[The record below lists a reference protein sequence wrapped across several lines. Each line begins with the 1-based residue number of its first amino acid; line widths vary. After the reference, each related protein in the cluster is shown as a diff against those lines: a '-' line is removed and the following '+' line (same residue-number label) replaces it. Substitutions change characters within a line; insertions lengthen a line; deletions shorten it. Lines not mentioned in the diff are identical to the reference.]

1 MKKLILSMT
10 LAALL
15 ATAGA
20 ALAQGQGA
28 HAGHGQAAQPAAAG
42 DAAPAKSPA
51 GHGGHG
57 GKGGMMPALTPEQ
70 TAAVHNIHEDFN
82 AKAFPLRQD
91 MATKK
96 AELNAVMLQANP
108 DAAKA
113 KALNKEINDLETK
126 IGDLSIDA
134 RLKIAKETGIRG
146 GHVPGMEGM
155 MGGGMGGMMGGKGC
169 PMMSGGH

>member
-1 MKKLILSMT
+1 MKKIILV
-10 LAALL
+10 LAL
-15 ATAGA
+15 AGLVVTATA
-20 ALAQGQGA
+20 ALAQGPGP
-28 HAGHGQAAQPAAAG
+28 HAGHGQAGAQAG
-42 DAAPAKSPA
+42 DAAPAKGP
-51 GHGGHG
+51 GMRG
-57 GKGGMMPALTPEQ
+57 GGMMPALTPEQ
-70 TAAVHNIHEDFN
+70 TATVHKIHEEFA
-82 AKAFPLRQD
+82 AKAFPLRQE

-113 KALNKEINDLETK
+113 KALNREINDLETK

-146 GHVPGMEGM
+146 GHVPGM
-155 MGGGMGGMMGGKGC
+155 GGMMGGDMGGGMRGGGGC